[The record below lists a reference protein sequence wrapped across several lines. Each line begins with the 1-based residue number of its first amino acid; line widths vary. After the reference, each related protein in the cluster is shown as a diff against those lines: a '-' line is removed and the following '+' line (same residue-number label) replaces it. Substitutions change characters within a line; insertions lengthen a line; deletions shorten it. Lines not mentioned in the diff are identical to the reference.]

1 VITTIRNVL
10 LLAQE
15 AEEEG
20 SDVADLIPHVEELIW
35 GTIAFAVLFFFM
47 AKWVFPRLNQTLEAR
62 RERIQGELEK
72 AEQTRRE
79 ADQILTEYRQQLAD
93 SRDEA
98 NRIIEEARNTAE
110 SMRREMLARAE
121 QENQA
126 VLARAQEEIRAER
139 DRVFQEL
146 KSQVGE
152 LSLALAGKVV
162 GESLD
167 RDRHLRLV
175 DDYIE
180 ELSSMP
186 AGGGNGHRAGPGGN
200 AAGLPPAERRQG
212 PFDSAGSE
220 E

>member
-1 VITTIRNVL
+1 MVIKVL
-10 LLAQE
+10 VALQE
-15 AEEEG
+15 AEEN
-20 SDVADLIPHVEELIW
+20 DPADLIPAIQELIW
-35 GTIAFAVLFFFM
+35 GALAFFVLFFFM

-79 ADQILTEYRQQLAD
+79 ADQILTEYRQQLAE

-110 SMRREMLARAE
+110 SMRRDMLARAE

-186 AGGGNGHRAGPGGN
+186 AGGGNGHRAAPGGDT
-200 AAGLPPAERRQG
+200 AVIPPARDREG
-212 PFDSAGSE
+212 PPDSSGSE